1 MRGRKKKLKTTKI
14 MENTKFY
21 CQPQVWCSEVRTE
34 HGFATSGFSDSE
46 GTEDVTTNGA
56 YIGL

>member
-1 MRGRKKKLKTTKI
+1 
-14 MENTKFY
+14 MENTKIY
-21 CQPQVWCSEVRTE
+21 CPPQVWCGEVRTE
-34 HGFATSGFSDSE
+34 QGFAGSSGFSDSE

>member
-1 MRGRKKKLKTTKI
+1 
-14 MENTKFY
+14 MENTKIY
-21 CQPQVWCSEVRTE
+21 CPPQMWCGEVRAE
-34 HGFATSGFSDSE
+34 QGFATSGFSDME